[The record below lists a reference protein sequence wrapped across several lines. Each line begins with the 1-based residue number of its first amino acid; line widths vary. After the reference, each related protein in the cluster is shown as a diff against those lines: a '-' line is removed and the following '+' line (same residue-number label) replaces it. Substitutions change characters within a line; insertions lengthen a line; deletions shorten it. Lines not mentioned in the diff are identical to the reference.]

1 MDILKRLTDST
12 GKNYLKVGAFA
23 NQPTNTNFQEATAFR
38 LSIRKIPNTI
48 YFCQGVNL
56 PGMTIDKVSQDTPF
70 SPVNYPGTSVTM
82 DDFRIKFL
90 VAEDLSNW
98 LEIYN
103 WMRSCSTVKD
113 FSEIVSLESSLSS
126 DATLSLLSSK
136 NNMNFNVRFTSLFPT
151 SLGSIDFDYSQTDIT
166 PISCDVTFAYT
177 YYDVVT

>member
-1 MDILKRLTDST
+1 MDILKKLMDST
-12 GKNYLKVGAFA
+12 GKMPLKIGALA
-23 NQPTNTNFQEATAFR
+23 NQPTNTNFQESTAFR
-38 LSIRKIPNTI
+38 LSIRKIPNTV
-48 YFCQGVNL
+48 YFCQSVSL
-56 PGMTIDKVSQDTPF
+56 PGLSIDKVYQDTPF
-70 SPVNYPGTSVTM
+70 KQINYPGTYVTM

-103 WMRSCSTVKD
+103 WIRSCSTVKD
-113 FSEIVSLESSLSS
+113 FSEIVSLETSLSS

-136 NNMNFNVRFTSLFPT
+136 NNMNFNVRFTNLFPT
-151 SLGSIDFDYSQTDIT
+151 SLGSIDFDYSQTDVT